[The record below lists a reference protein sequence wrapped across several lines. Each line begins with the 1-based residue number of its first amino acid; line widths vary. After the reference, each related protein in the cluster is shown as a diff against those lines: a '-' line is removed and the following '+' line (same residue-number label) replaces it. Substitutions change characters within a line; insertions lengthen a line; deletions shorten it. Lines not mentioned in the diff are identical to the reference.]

1 MKQITASRATI
12 LYVMEQ
18 AIVKGISIGKKGQVD
33 LDIESVVQSISKEF
47 TNDLER
53 YSNAKAKF

>member
-1 MKQITASRATI
+1 MKQITATKDTI

-18 AIVKGISIGKKGQVD
+18 AVLKGISLGKRNAIDV
-33 LDIESVVQSISKEF
+33 DIESVVKSLSEQL

-53 YSNAKAKF
+53 YSYAKQRF